1 MVNQIEIKDL
11 TKRFGNHVVLDNVNL
26 SIPQQKIFGIIGESG
41 SGKTTLLKTIIGFWR
56 SDGGKIQFEGRDLEK
71 NTKFIRQII
80 GFATQDSGVYPKLTA
95 KENLEYFGSLSNV
108 PYSTLKNNIE
118 KVLKFVELDYAK
130 NELSENLSGGMMRRL
145 DIACALVHNPRILIL
160 DEPTEDLDPLLRR
173 EITNLIRKINSDSTT
188 VIITSHLLDETE
200 DLCDEIA
207 ILHNGKVLK
216 HGTPEQLRDSFSKE
230 EEIII
235 NLHSKKYT
243 TLMAKLKN
251 HKKSISS
258 MKVENGKLV
267 IRTRNA
273 EPVLVEVLRTVDRLK
288 DKLLEVDVR
297 KASLGE
303 VFESLVRKGG

>member
-56 SDGGKIQFEGRDLEK
+56 SDGGKIQFEGRALEK

-130 NELSENLSGGMMRRL
+130 NELAENLSGGMMRRL

>member
-80 GFATQDSGVYPKLTA
+80 GFATQDSGVYPKLTV

-145 DIACALVHNPRILIL
+145 DIACALIHNPRILIL